1 MKNLRL
7 VPDTHRHEPIVK
19 ASFAYDREL
28 IALVKSHKGA
38 RWSQTL
44 HSWYFLK
51 KDFQLNSFYQ
61 ALKGKVYLDYSQL
74 NTNAPKA
81 SPKRTTPKP
90 AKKTISL
97 PKAYKEQLILKR
109 YSQNTIKTY
118 TSCFL
123 KFMGFFEN
131 KPIDSLTKKEIKEF
145 LLHLI

>member
-7 VPDTHRHEPIVK
+7 IPDTHRHEPIVK

-28 IALVKSHKGA
+28 IALVKSHKDA

-44 HSWYFLK
+44 QSWYFLK

-61 ALKGKVYLDYSQL
+61 ALKGKVYLDYSKL

-90 AKKTISL
+90 VKKTISL

-109 YSQNTIKTY
+109 YTHVSQRM
-118 TSCFL
+118 L
-123 KFMGFFEN
+123 KRIES
-131 KPIDSLTKKEIKEF
+131 PIDRILKKNTDYQNINKK
-145 LLHLI
+145 